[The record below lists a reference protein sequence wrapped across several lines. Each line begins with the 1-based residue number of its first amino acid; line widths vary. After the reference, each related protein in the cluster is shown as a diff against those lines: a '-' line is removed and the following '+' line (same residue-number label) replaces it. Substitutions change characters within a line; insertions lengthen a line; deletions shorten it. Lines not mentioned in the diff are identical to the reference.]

1 MPAMVEVETLAVSD
15 QSQVG
20 FVDRSSRLQGPP
32 WVLLGDPLTRQMTY
46 SSYIRGSNW
55 AAAS

>member
-1 MPAMVEVETLAVSD
+1 MVEVETLAVSD